1 MRSHL
6 GVAERPETFMTQVD
20 FYILNNPPDDGLGL
34 LTCRLAEKA
43 YHKGHYVYIHTTGQ
57 AQSQRIDDLL
67 WRFKEESFIP
77 HCQLLN
83 EEDQAQ
89 VMIGYDREPPLDFNL
104 LINLTGEVPLFFS
117 RFVRVVE
124 VVDCNEEQKLL
135 ARERFRFYRDR
146 GYPLKSHN
154 ITL

>member
-1 MRSHL
+1 
-6 GVAERPETFMTQVD
+6 MTQVD
-20 FYILNNPPDDGLGL
+20 FYILNNQPDEGLAL

-43 YHKGHYVYIHTTGQ
+43 YLKGHHAYIHTTDQ
-57 AQSQRIDDLL
+57 AQSQLIDDLL
-67 WRFKEESFIP
+67 WCFKEESFVP
-77 HCQLLN
+77 HCQRLN

-89 VMIGYDREPPLDFNL
+89 VMIGYDREPPLAFNL
-104 LINLTGEVPLFFS
+104 LINLAEEVPLFFS

-124 VVDCNEEQKLL
+124 IVACDEAQKLR

-146 GYPLKSHN
+146 GYPLNSHN

>member
-1 MRSHL
+1 M
-6 GVAERPETFMTQVD
+6 GVTALFETFMTQVD
-20 FYILNNPPDDGLGL
+20 FYILKNPPDDGLTL

-43 YHKGHYVYIHTTGQ
+43 YHKGHYTYIHTTDQ
-57 AQSQRIDDLL
+57 AQSQLIDDLL
-67 WRFKEESFIP
+67 WRFREESFIP

-89 VMIGYDREPPLDFNL
+89 VMIGYDREPPLDFDL
-104 LINLTGEVPLFFS
+104 LINLAGEVPLFFS

-124 VVDCNEEQKLL
+124 VVGCDEEQKLL

-146 GYPLKSHN
+146 GYPLNSHN